1 LPADSREEAGVSAG
15 ETKLAS
21 DEFQAAFWG
30 AKRAMAVAAEAAYNR
45 HGVRA
50 GQQFILQ
57 CLWETDGLTPGEIA
71 RRLELA
77 TPTVTRAATRMEA
90 AGLLRRSPHPTDA
103 RLVRLVLTDRGR
115 DLESVIAEEMR
126 RLSEKALRGL
136 TPDERAQC
144 VRFLREIRINVS
156 T

>member
-1 LPADSREEAGVSAG
+1 VGVG
-15 ETKLAS
+15 EVEPAS
-21 DEFQAAFWG
+21 DDFQTAFWG

-50 GQQFILQ
+50 GQQFILR
-57 CLWETDGLTPGEIA
+57 CLWQTDGLTPGEIA

-115 DLESVIAEEMR
+115 ELESVIAEEMK
-126 RLSEKALRGL
+126 RLSEKALHGL
-136 TPDERAQC
+136 TPEERTQFL
-144 VRFLREIRINVS
+144 RFLHQMRVNVGK
-156 T
+156 